1 MKLSLLFT
9 LMDLLII
16 LVYPFVFIWGKLHP
30 SNKNKHM

>member
-16 LVYPFVFIWGKLHP
+16 LMYPFVFIWDKLHR
-30 SNKNKHM
+30 SNKSKRV